1 MPFDSEATV
10 EFVIPERL
18 PPPVCDT
25 RDIAVAAP
33 PEVSRPQSNRLIR
46 LLPIVTAV
54 VTVGAMAAAYYA
66 RSAVARNPAFMMFPV
81 MMLMSAVAAVFSGVD
96 RRRNDINIRR
106 ADFLDHLS
114 TVRAAALK
122 VAAAQHHSSTWCHPE
137 PDMLWT
143 LVGGRR
149 MWERRAPDADFC
161 QVRIGTGTLPLS
173 ARLAAPT
180 SDSVKRVD
188 PMGLAALHSFLDTH
202 SKVSNMP
209 ITIALCAAGG
219 RERPRRRK
227 AGAGTSARH
236 DLPIGCAAQSGNGVD
251 CRRRDCP
258 QPARMGV
265 VEMVAT
271 QPTSP
276 CLSMTSG
283 LSGWCTRRWQQR
295 RKRSAR

>member
-81 MMLMSAVAAVFSGVD
+81 MMLMSAVATVFSGAD

-180 SDSVKRVD
+180 IDSVKRVD

-209 ITIALCAAGG
+209 IAVALCEAAAVSVVGDPKQV
-219 RERPRRRK
+219 RALLRAMICQLAVMHSP
-227 AGAGTSARH
+227 ATV
-236 DLPIGCAAQSGNGVD
+236 LIAAAVTD
-251 CRRRDCP
+251 P
-258 QPARMGV
+258 QPA
-265 VEMVAT
+265 
-271 QPTSP
+271 
-276 CLSMTSG
+276 
-283 LSGWCTRRWQQR
+283 
-295 RKRSAR
+295 